1 MRNRFVA
8 GQNPSL
14 RRQAGMTLVE
24 IMIALLIGAFLLGGI
39 LQIFINSRQTYR
51 MQENLSRL
59 QENGR
64 FAMEFIS
71 RDLRMAGY
79 MGCASL
85 GAVTPTIDASP
96 QTPNPNPAVNPFT
109 DLNAIVGNN
118 NISASWDANA
128 CSGTHQCIANTD
140 AVTVQYADSCGGYLT
155 GNMATDNAN
164 IQIPAANTCNVNQYD
179 TLLISDCSAA
189 DVFIATSASSGAGKQ
204 TIAHANNQNTSPKL
218 SKVYGADA
226 EIFVFRSYSYF
237 IRSGASGRPA
247 LWRLDNAKAVVS
259 GSNPVELLEDIED
272 FQILY
277 GEDTDADGT
286 ANYYVP
292 ANSVVDVADVIS
304 IRISVLVASRDDN
317 LASQPLAYT
326 FNGTTTTPTDRR
338 LRRVFTSTLA
348 VRNRLNS

>member
-1 MRNRFVA
+1 MREVLVV
-8 GQNPSL
+8 GHKTPL
-14 RRQAGMTLVE
+14 GRQSGMTLVE
-24 IMIALLIGAFLLGGI
+24 IMIALLIGAFLLGGV

-79 MGCASL
+79 LGCASL
-85 GAVTPTIDASP
+85 GAVTPAIDASP
-96 QTPNPNPAVNPFT
+96 QNPNPNPAVNPFT
-109 DLNAIVGNN
+109 NLNAIVGNN
-118 NISASWDANA
+118 NIANSWNANA

-140 AVTVQYADSCGGYLT
+140 AVTIQYADSCGGYLT
-155 GNMATDNAN
+155 GNMASDNAN
-164 IQIPAANTCNVNQYD
+164 IQIPANNTCNISQYD
-179 TLLISDCSAA
+179 TLLLSDCSSA
-189 DVFIATSASSGAGKQ
+189 DVFVATSASSGAGKQ

-237 IRSGASGRPA
+237 IRTGASGMPA
-247 LWRLDNAKAVVS
+247 LWRLDNAKAVAS
-259 GSNPVELLEDIED
+259 SSNPMELLEDIED

-277 GEDTDADGT
+277 GEDTNADGT

-292 ANSVVDVADVIS
+292 ANSVVNVGNVIS
-304 IRISVLVASRDDN
+304 IRISVLVATHDDN

-326 FNGTTTTPTDRR
+326 FNGTTTTPVDRR

>member
-1 MRNRFVA
+1 MREVLVVA
-8 GQNPSL
+8 HKTPLG
-14 RRQAGMTLVE
+14 RQSGLTLVE
-24 IMIALLIGAFLLGGI
+24 IMIALLIGAFLLGGV

-79 MGCASL
+79 LGCASL
-85 GAVTPTIDASP
+85 GAVTPAIDASP
-96 QTPNPNPAVNPFT
+96 QNPNPNPAANPFT
-109 DLNAIVGNN
+109 NLNAIVGNN
-118 NISASWDANA
+118 NIATSWNANA

-140 AVTVQYADSCGGYLT
+140 SVTVQYADSCGGYLT

-164 IQIPAANTCNVNQYD
+164 IQIPAANTCNISQYD
-179 TLLISDCSAA
+179 TLLLSDCSSA
-189 DVFIATSASSGAGKQ
+189 DVFVATSASSGAGTQ

-237 IRSGASGRPA
+237 IRTGASGRPA
-247 LWRLDNAKAVVS
+247 LWRLDNAKAVAS
-259 GSNPVELLEDIED
+259 GSNPMELLEDIED
-272 FQILY
+272 FQIFY

-292 ANSVVDVADVIS
+292 ANSVANVGNVVS
-304 IRISVLVASRDDN
+304 IRISVLVATHDDN

-326 FNGTTTTPTDRR
+326 FNGTTTTPADRR